1 VQLWVDLLFMFGSK
15 SPRSDWRC
23 VMPAN
28 WDHFQYLTDGRIE
41 WPTGPIT
48 GLNAGDVPLWVD
60 AWVVQAAG
68 GGEGSEGAVS
78 EGPSQSTSH
87 SPSWSGW
94 TAPYPRWTADVAGWA
109 NGQFTAGQFAMG
121 ISVLALRNG
130 THQEYEWWFQPIF
143 LQ

>member
-1 VQLWVDLLFMFGSK
+1 
-15 SPRSDWRC
+15 
-23 VMPAN
+23 MPAN
-28 WDHFQYLTDGRIE
+28 WDNFQYLRDGRIE

-48 GLNAGDVPLWVD
+48 GLVAGDVPLWVD
-60 AWVVQAAG
+60 AWVVQG
-68 GGEGSEGAVS
+68 GMPGVGEGEGAILP
-78 EGPSQSTSH
+78 GPSQSTSH

-109 NGQFTAGQFAMG
+109 NGRFTAGQFALG

-130 THQEYEWWFQPIF
+130 VDQKFEWWFQPIF